1 MCEQEFL
8 TSEELAALLRVPLNT
23 VYYWRQTGTGPKGV
37 KVGKQVLY
45 RRLERLSRVS

>member
-1 MCEQEFL
+1 
-8 TSEELAALLRVPLNT
+8 VPLNP

-45 RRLERLSRVS
+45 RRLDVDVWWTQKHAFGT